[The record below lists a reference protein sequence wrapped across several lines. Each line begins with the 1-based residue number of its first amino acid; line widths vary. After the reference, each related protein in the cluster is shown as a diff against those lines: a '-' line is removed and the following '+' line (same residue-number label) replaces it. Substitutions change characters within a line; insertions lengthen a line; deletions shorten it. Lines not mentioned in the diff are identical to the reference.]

1 MKRRHPRFGFHDVPA
16 PPIVDMPIDPGPPI
30 IDPGTIAPL
39 PPIYGYPID
48 PGITSPSPGQYGGI
62 SPGML
67 PPVSTGGMPKA
78 SGFTLSPT
86 VLLIGGGLALFFL
99 MKKGRR

>member
-1 MKRRHPRFGFHDVPA
+1 MRYRRPSRFGLRDVPA

-39 PPIYGYPID
+39 PPIYGYPTD
-48 PGITSPSPGQYGGI
+48 PGVPAPTPGGFPIG
-62 SPGML
+62 PGTP
-67 PPVSTGGMPKA
+67 PPVSTGGMPK
-78 SGFTLSPT
+78 SLLSLSPT
-86 VLLIGGGLALFFL
+86 TWLIVGGVALFFF